1 MSRSG
6 RRSSS
11 SPKDKHALTLDELNP
26 TPRPAKYDQY
36 VTVTPEHSSPV
47 KQFHFSK
54 VSYECAVLISPGK
67 IVRMCFVVLI
77 MAILYDSAVLWDQLE
92 IHCYNYFTIS
102 PVCFDIGM
110 KPAAEAFLCWSCR
123 PKS

>member
-36 VTVTPEHSSPV
+36 VTVTPENSSPA
-47 KQFHFSK
+47 KQFRFSK
-54 VSYECAVLISPGK
+54 VSYECAVLICPGK
-67 IVRMCFVVLI
+67 IARMCFVVLI
-77 MAILYDSAVLWDQLE
+77 MLFYMIPQFYETSLRFIVTTTLQFHRYVL
-92 IHCYNYFTIS
+92 I
-102 PVCFDIGM
+102 
-110 KPAAEAFLCWSCR
+110 
-123 PKS
+123 